1 MSEFSDKVRGVDRLP
16 LFPLPIVLFPATPL
30 PLHIF
35 EPRYRQM
42 LKDIQITNNLFGV
55 SYFDASES
63 DRTRP
68 EIGTLGCVAELRDVQ
83 QLEDGR
89 SNILSIGIIR
99 YRLENYVEADE
110 PYLIGEVSYFEDEPE
125 DEELLQPRARV
136 VQDLFM
142 RVARAVRQLSGD
154 RSELPDLPETSPE
167 QLSYFIAAA
176 IEFDIKLKYEM
187 LELRSTSERLKRLH
201 ELLSQAVQQLEE
213 RANIHKIAQSNGH
226 SKKKINL
233 E

>member
-1 MSEFSDKVRGVDRLP
+1 MSEFSDKVRGVDQLP
-16 LFPLPIVLFPATPL
+16 LFPLPVVLFPATPL

-42 LKDIQITNNLFGV
+42 LKDIQVTNNLFGV
-55 SYFDASES
+55 SYFDAGES

-68 EIGTLGCVAELRDVQ
+68 ELGTLGCVAELRDVQ

-89 SNILSIGIIR
+89 SNILSVGIIR
-99 YRLENYVEADE
+99 YRLEDYVEANE
-110 PYLIGEVSYFEDEPE
+110 PYLVGEVSYFEDEPE

-154 RSELPDLPETSPE
+154 RSELPDLPATSPE

-187 LELRSTSERLKRLH
+187 LELRSTSERLRRLH

-226 SKKKINL
+226 SKKKIDL